1 MVLLQLVLA
10 LAVALLLLLV
20 CSTDPEY
27 KTFQVCRESRKTH
40 LSVCAVFG
48 QHDCD
53 VRVALAAGQEE
64 GSAAFLGAA
73 LDVGIPGHQQ
83 LSQLKESLL

>member
-1 MVLLQLVLA
+1 MWFA
-10 LAVALLLLLV
+10 TTSPGIILLV
-20 CSTDPEY
+20 CSTDPL
-27 KTFQVCRESRKTH
+27 TSMCAESRVSH

-73 LDVGIPGHQQ
+73 LNVGVPGHKE